1 MNRETDDKEKSTNR
15 LHILKDKQVTPT
27 FFAKQSDFRKW
38 LQKNHK
44 KETELLVGFY
54 KVGSG
59 KPSMTWSQ
67 SVDEA
72 LCFGWIDGV
81 RKSINKDSY
90 QIRFTQRKPTSI
102 WSANNI
108 KKIEELTK
116 QKLMRPAGLASF
128 EKRIESKSKIYSYEK
143 DEVELTPNLKK
154 QFKANKKA
162 WEYFQSLA
170 PSYRKV
176 SKNWVMSAKQETT
189 QIKRLN
195 QLISDSAEETNQWK
209 DNKYKK

>member
-1 MNRETDDKEKSTNR
+1 MKP
-15 LHILKDKQVTPT
+15 Q

-38 LQKNHK
+38 LQKNHQ

-59 KPSMTWSQ
+59 KPSITWPQ

-81 RKSINKDSY
+81 RKSIDKDSY
-90 QIRFTQRKPTSI
+90 QIRFTRRKPTSI
-102 WSANNI
+102 WSAINI
-108 KKIEELTK
+108 KKMEELTK
-116 QKLMRPAGLASF
+116 KGLMQPAGLAIF
-128 EKRIESKSKIYSYEK
+128 EKRTEARSSIYSHEK
-143 DEVELTPNLKK
+143 EETELAKYFIK

-162 WEYFQSLA
+162 WSYFQALA

-176 SKNWVMSAKQETT
+176 SVHWVMSAKQEATR
-189 QIKRLN
+189 IKRLH
-195 QLISDSAEETNQWK
+195 QLISDSEAGTNQWK

>member
-1 MNRETDDKEKSTNR
+1 M
-15 LHILKDKQVTPT
+15 TPI

-38 LQKNHK
+38 LLKNHK

-59 KPSMTWSQ
+59 KPSMSWSE

-81 RKSINKDSY
+81 RKSIDKDSY
-90 QIRFTQRKPTSI
+90 QIRFSQRKSTSI
-102 WSANNI
+102 WSAINI
-108 KKIEELTK
+108 NKISALTK
-116 QKLMRPAGLASF
+116 AGLMQPAGLASF
-128 EKRIESKSKIYSYEK
+128 EKRIESKSKIYSHEK
-143 DEVELTPNLKK
+143 DEVELPQHFKK

-162 WEYFQSLA
+162 WDYFQSLA

-176 SKNWVMSAKQETT
+176 STHWVISAKQETT
-189 QIKRLN
+189 QIKRLH
-195 QLISDSAEETNQWK
+195 QLIADSAAGTNQWK
-209 DNKYKK
+209 DNKYRK